1 MTPAEYAVFSRACAL
16 EVAGIQTVYVEG
28 KPYYWSLP
36 HSPDWDAP
44 LTVEHVVDSDHI
56 TSLRFVQ
63 RTQCK

>member
-1 MTPAEYAVFSRACAL
+1 MTPAAYAAGAL
-16 EVAGIQTVYVEG
+16 QISIT
-28 KPYYWSLP
+28 PYYWSLP